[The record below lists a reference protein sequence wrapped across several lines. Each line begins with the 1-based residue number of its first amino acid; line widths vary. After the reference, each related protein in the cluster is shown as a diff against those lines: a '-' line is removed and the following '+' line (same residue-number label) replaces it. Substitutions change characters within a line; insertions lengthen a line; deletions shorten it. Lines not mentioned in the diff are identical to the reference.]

1 MTRSLPTWT
10 GKTDDTPPPPRVKAR
25 IILRQGGICACGCA
39 QKLGASGERIEFDH
53 EVALVLGGAND
64 EDNLRALRKPC
75 HRAKTT
81 QDVAQKATEARKRAK
96 HLGIKEASNPLPGSR
111 GSKWKRKV
119 SGEVVRR
126 DEDDETLG
134 RYF

>member
-53 EVALVLGGAND
+53 ETALILGGAND

-75 HRAKTT
+75 HGAKTA

-96 HLGIKEASNPLPGSR
+96 HLGIKEVRNPIPGSR
-111 GSKWKRKV
+111 GTKWKKKFGQNAV
-119 SGEVVRR
+119 LR

>member
-75 HRAKTT
+75 HRAKTA

-96 HLGIKEASNPLPGSR
+96 HLGLHKAKRLIPGSK
-111 GSKWKRKV
+111 GTGFRKKFNGDV
-119 SGEVVRR
+119 ESR